1 MTDLAAWIAENTI
14 VCERYRLRLAPQAC
28 IACQLSDP
36 ERCAGCERTKEQ
48 PQLTPR
54 QAQHRRGALNAVKTR
69 RRNAMAKEKETTV
82 GAQQAAPLDRA
93 TEAEQGAACCA
104 PTPKARRVQVD
115 GYQPQWNKPTTPPKN
130 SGEWRSGLRQ
140 TLREL
145 AGEAVL
151 MGDDPRVVR
160 LVKCCYYLAGELE
173 VRNPG
178 AYPEISDNAGKMLGR
193 D

>member
-1 MTDLAAWIAENTI
+1 MTAADEWLKENAIECT
-14 VCERYRLRLAPQAC
+14 RYRLRLSPHACQAC
-28 IACQLSDP
+28 QRATP
-36 ERCAGCERTKEQ
+36 ERCEGCERTKER

-54 QAQHRRGALNAVKTR
+54 QAQHVRGALNGAKTR
-69 RRNAMAKEKETTV
+69 RTKKMAKEKETTV
-82 GAQQAAPLDRA
+82 GATHASPETQA
-93 TEAEQGAACCA
+93 TEDDQGAVCCS
-104 PTPKARRVQVD
+104 TPMERNIHNRGQ
-115 GYQPQWNKPTTPPKN
+115 
-130 SGEWRSGLRQ
+130 WRSGLRQ

-178 AYPEISDNAGKMLGR
+178 AYPEIEANAGKMLGR
-193 D
+193 